1 MSDESVRS
9 ALRSDAALV
18 AVEAPAGCGKTHQ
31 GAAYASDIA
40 SADDSCRPLILTH
53 THAACSVFAERTR
66 QTRARV
72 EIRTIDSLIGQIAA
86 AYHVGLGLPPD
97 IAAWVRGRKNGHARL
112 ASTVAALLKRH
123 PMIAAAVARRHSV
136 VICDEHQDSSGD
148 QHSVVMAIH
157 HQGSALRVFSD
168 PMQRIF
174 DETTT
179 GGTFAPCDWDS
190 LKDQADALAQLDTPH
205 RWSDGCQDL
214 GRWTLAARRTLR
226 AGGAVDLHSGLIPES
241 VEVLFAENRAP
252 KNLAYQLSSDDR
264 RPVDEFERQHDSLL
278 ILTRHNPTAMSL
290 RSLFNRRIL
299 LWEGYTRYALD
310 GLVDAIRNAD
320 GDCGA
325 LAAAVVRFMGD
336 VGKGFSPSVFGKIF
350 EREVREGCSRTHRG
364 RPEKVQELARLLL
377 ADPGHH
383 GVSAVLHRLGE
394 LATTDP
400 DFADVK
406 IDCNREFWDAIRL
419 DEFET
424 VDEGLAEIT
433 HRRNYSRPRPPD
445 RAISIIHKAKGLQ
458 CDSAIVMPCNGRTFP
473 DKPIARCLLY
483 VAISRARRR
492 LMLVVSRQD
501 PTPLLII

>member
-1 MSDESVRS
+1 MPPSDPDPHPRR
-9 ALRSDAALV
+9 LFRNRRAA
-18 AVEAPAGCGKTHQ
+18 
-31 GAAYASDIA
+31 
-40 SADDSCRPLILTH
+40 
-53 THAACSVFAERTR
+53 FAERTR

-226 AGGAVDLHSGLIPES
+226 AGGAVDLRSGLRPES
-241 VEVLFAENRAP
+241 VEVLFAENRAQN
-252 KNLAYQLSSDDR
+252 NLAYQLSPDDR

-310 GLVDAIRNAD
+310 GLVDAIRNAN

-350 EREVREGCSRTHRG
+350 EREVREGCSRTRRG
-364 RPEKVQELARLLL
+364 RPEKVQAGISVLPAPDGPLYTRRAAERTKLLSSHIRPAPEAVTSAR
-377 ADPGHH
+377 
-383 GVSAVLHRLGE
+383 
-394 LATTDP
+394 
-400 DFADVK
+400 ADVRPTGAPAFRAFLRHRSTRVPFLRQAGFVALSPRVSLPAPVAPRSSAASRRK
-406 IDCNREFWDAIRL
+406 AAGSDAL
-419 DEFET
+419 PPAGASST
-424 VDEGLAEIT
+424 A
-433 HRRNYSRPRPPD
+433 HASPAAPRSSP
-445 RAISIIHKAKGLQ
+445 AAAG
-458 CDSAIVMPCNGRTFP
+458 DS
-473 DKPIARCLLY
+473 
-483 VAISRARRR
+483 
-492 LMLVVSRQD
+492 
-501 PTPLLII
+501 